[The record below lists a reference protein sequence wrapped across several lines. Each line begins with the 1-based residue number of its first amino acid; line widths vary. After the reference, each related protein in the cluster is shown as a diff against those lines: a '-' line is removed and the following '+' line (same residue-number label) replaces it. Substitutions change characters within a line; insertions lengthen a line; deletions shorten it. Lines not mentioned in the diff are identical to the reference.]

1 MDMQEI
7 MAGIERS
14 ALVLDVDTVPR
25 GHVRITTGFLYPEGS
40 SMDLF
45 LVNTRFTDGALKL
58 TDFGSTLEW
67 LMDLEV
73 YPENSPAQTALLIA
87 AARNCGVSFER
98 GELELD
104 LAALDELPDAIMR
117 LGQTCLRLAD
127 LLYTTRGDVGAATA
141 SDTTGRPPR

>member
-1 MDMQEI
+1 MNMRNI
-7 MAGIERS
+7 MAGIDRS
-14 ALVLDVDTVPR
+14 ALVLDVDTVSR

-45 LVNTRFTDGALKL
+45 LVNTEFTDGALKL

-98 GELELD
+98 GALELD
-104 LAALDELPDAIMR
+104 LATVDELPDAIMR
-117 LGQTCLRLAD
+117 LGQTCLRVAD
-127 LLYTTRGDVGAATA
+127 LFYTTRGDFGAVST